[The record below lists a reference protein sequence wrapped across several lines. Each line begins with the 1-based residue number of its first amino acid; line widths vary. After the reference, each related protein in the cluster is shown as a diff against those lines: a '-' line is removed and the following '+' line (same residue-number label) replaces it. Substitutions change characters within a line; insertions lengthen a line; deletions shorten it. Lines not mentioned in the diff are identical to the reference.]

1 MRPVIFVAPYF
12 LEATLRFVDAVSR
25 LDEVRLAIVS
35 TDPAEKLPPG
45 LRSRVAAHYRIEDC
59 LDPAQIERA
68 VRALAERL
76 GPPAR
81 LIGTL
86 EELQVP
92 LAVAREAL
100 GLHGLSSEAAA
111 NFRDKARMKSVL
123 EQAGLPCA
131 RHALARSADEA
142 TAFAKRVGYPIVAKP
157 QAGAGARN
165 TFRLDSDEQL
175 ADACAHMPPRP
186 ESPVMLEEFVTGEEH
201 SFDAV
206 MVDGRP
212 AWYSVSRYAPSPLE
226 VLREPWIQWCVLLP
240 RAVDGPE
247 YEAIRREGFAS
258 LSALGLTTG
267 FAHMEWFRKPD
278 GEVAISE
285 VGARPP
291 GAQFTS
297 LISYAHDTDFY
308 RAWARLAALG
318 EFRAPER
325 RYAVGCAYLRGQGV
339 GRVRRVLGL
348 DRIARELGPLVVE
361 AQLPR
366 EGQAP
371 AGTYEGEG
379 FIIVRHPE
387 TRVVE
392 DALRTVVSNI
402 RVELA

>member
-25 LDEVRLAIVS
+25 LDEVRLAVVS
-35 TDPAEKLPPG
+35 TDPEDKLPPG
-45 LRSRVAAHYRIEDC
+45 LRSRLAVHYRVDDC
-59 LDPAQIERA
+59 LDPLQIERA
-68 VRALAERL
+68 ARAIAQHL
-76 GPPAR
+76 GLPAR

-92 LAVAREAL
+92 LALAREAL
-100 GLHGLSSEAAA
+100 GVPGLSSEAAA

-123 EQAGLPCA
+123 ESAGLPCA
-131 RHALARSADEA
+131 RHTLARSLVEA
-142 TAFAKRVGYPIVAKP
+142 AAFAGRVGYPLVAKP

-165 TFRLDSDEQL
+165 TFRLDSGEQL
-175 ADACAHMPPRP
+175 DAACAHMPPGQDAP
-186 ESPVMLEEFVTGEEH
+186 MMLEEFVTGEEH

-206 MVDGRP
+206 VVNGEP
-212 AWYSVSRYAPSPLE
+212 AWYSISRYAPSPLE

-240 RAVDGPE
+240 RAIDGPE
-247 YEAIRREGFAS
+247 YGAIRRDGFAA
-258 LSALGLTTG
+258 LSALGLETG
-267 FAHMEWFRKPD
+267 FAHMEWFRKTD

-291 GAQFTS
+291 GAQFTT

-308 RAWARLAALG
+308 RAWARLATLDQ
-318 EFRAPER
+318 FDAPER
-325 RYAVGCAYLRGQGV
+325 RYAVGCAYLRGQGM

-348 DRIARELGPLVVE
+348 DRIAQDLGSLVVE
-361 AQLPR
+361 AHLPQA
-366 EGQAP
+366 GQAP

-379 FIIVRHPE
+379 YIIVRHPE

-392 DALRTVVSNI
+392 DALEAVVSNI